1 MLAGII
7 PSPSNWDPAVN
18 AKQAKSR
25 FERVINIMKE
35 DGYITAK
42 QASEAT
48 MPKTVTNAQQN
59 IYEGPNGYLLQMVRS
74 ELINSKAFTQDDL
87 DTGGYTIVTTIDKS
101 KQDLMYQTASP
112 TKGQRGHAGRRTD
125 RRPVGQRQRRFQS
138 SRCTRVRIT

>member
-1 MLAGII
+1 
-7 PSPSNWDPAVN
+7 
-18 AKQAKSR
+18 
-25 FERVINIMKE
+25 MKE

-112 TKGQRGHAGRRTD
+112 TKGNAGMPDGVQTG
-125 RRPVGQRQRRFQS
+125 RPVGQRQRRFNHLA
-138 SRCTRVRIT
+138 VRG